1 MTVAFTPQA
10 WDEYLYWQRSN
21 PQILARI
28 HELIKDV
35 KRNPYTGIGK
45 PEPLRHALKGYWS
58 RRITAE
64 HRIVYKKVADQI
76 LIVQLRY
83 HY

>member
-10 WDEYLYWQRSN
+10 WDEYLCWQETNARMV
-21 PQILARI
+21 ARI
-28 HELIKDV
+28 HELIKDI
-35 KRNPYTGIGK
+35 RRDPYSGIGK
-45 PEPLRHALKGYWS
+45 PEPLRHALAGYWS

-64 HRIVYKKVADQI
+64 HRIVYRRSGGQI

>member
-1 MTVAFTPQA
+1 MNVAFTPQA
-10 WDEYLYWQRSN
+10 WDEYVYWQKTNAR
-21 PQILARI
+21 IVARI
-28 HELIKDV
+28 HELIKDIT
-35 KRNPYTGIGK
+35 RDPYSEIGK
-45 PEPLRHALKGYWS
+45 PEPLRHALVGYWS

-64 HRIVYKKVADQI
+64 HRIVYRRTGGQI